1 MFNSILSAFRSPK
14 PEPLTADNVSL
25 VLSAILV
32 RVAKSD
38 RLYAFE
44 EIEEIDEI
52 LAQRF
57 DLNPVQAA
65 KLRAEAEAFEETAP
79 DTIEFSEAL
88 KKTVEYSERS
98 GIVEAVWK
106 VVMADGIERPEEH
119 DILVAI
125 AQALGVSIADLDAT
139 S

>member
-1 MFNSILSAFRSPK
+1 MFNSILSTFRSPK
-14 PEPLTADNVSL
+14 PEPLSADNVSL

-52 LAQRF
+52 LSKRF
-57 DLNPVQAA
+57 NLNPVQAA
-65 KLRAEAEAFEETAP
+65 KLRAEAEAFEESAP
-79 DTIEFSEAL
+79 DTEEFSEAL

-98 GIVEAVWK
+98 GIVDAVWK

-119 DILVAI
+119 DILVEI
-125 AQALGVSIADLDAT
+125 AGALGVSIADL
-139 S
+139 SNPS

>member
-1 MFNSILSAFRSPK
+1 
-14 PEPLTADNVSL
+14 
-25 VLSAILV
+25 
-32 RVAKSD
+32 VAKSD

-57 DLNPVQAA
+57 GLNPVQAA
-65 KLRAEAEAFEETAP
+65 KLRAEAESFEESAP
-79 DTIEFSEAL
+79 DTAEFSEAL
-88 KKTVEYSERS
+88 KKTVDYSERS

-119 DILVAI
+119 EILVAI
-125 AQALGVSIADLDAT
+125 ATALGVSIADLPDAT
-139 S
+139 